1 MEQRKIL
8 LIEDDDELRQLYK
21 EIFIHNGF
29 EVLEAADGDA
39 GVNEALINK
48 PDAIILDLMMP
59 RQGGLGALRVFR
71 SNPESRN
78 VPIFVMTALPDQ
90 KYRDMAQDKVQ
101 GYFLKTEITP
111 QQLVVKVKAVL
122 DEK

>member
-1 MEQRKIL
+1 MKQRKIL

-71 SNPESRN
+71 SNPESKN

>member
-78 VPIFVMTALPDQ
+78 IPIFVMTALPDQ

>member
-39 GVNEALINK
+39 GVNEALINR

-59 RQGGLGALRVFR
+59 RQGGLGALRVLR

>member
-1 MEQRKIL
+1 MKQRKIL

-71 SNPESRN
+71 SNSETRN
-78 VPIFVMTALPDQ
+78 IPIFVMTALPDQ